1 MASRVAAAQRAAISR
16 VDEAYR
22 RLASHCLTECD
33 TCRAN
38 RREACAEAEQ
48 LLRAWNTARREQH
61 R

>member
-1 MASRVAAAQRAAISR
+1 MSRVAAAQRAAISR

-22 RLASHCLTECD
+22 RLSAHCLEDCT

-38 RREACAEAEQ
+38 PRQACPEGTR
-48 LLRAWNTARREQH
+48 LLRAWNTARREQ